1 MRSFFHF
8 NHFSDQD
15 RNFKYPIINLR
26 LMCMKNDELDSE
38 FDRLVEG
45 RMKRLNGINLK
56 EELEFRENGSTIHYQ
71 DGDEVFGE

>member
-15 RNFKYPIINLR
+15 RNFKYQITNPK
-26 LMCMKNDELDSE
+26 MMFMKNDELDGE

-56 EELEFRENGSTIHYQ
+56 EELEFRENGSTMHYQ